1 MPIFGSFVRRQKN
14 NKVLFS
20 PAGGNPLPAFARTC
34 AGETHPERAEPDG
47 GSASAASDKGGP
59 APTYRQFTAFAYC
72 ACSKCCGRW
81 SQYGLTASG
90 TAPRQG
96 RTVAVDPAVIP
107 LGTQLTIDGKAG
119 YIAEDTGS
127 GIAGN
132 TIDVYFD
139 RHEDALRWGVRK
151 VTVTW

>member
-1 MPIFGSFVRRQKN
+1 M
-14 NKVLFS
+14 
-20 PAGGNPLPAFARTC
+20 
-34 AGETHPERAEPDG
+34 
-47 GSASAASDKGGP
+47 
-59 APTYRQFTAFAYC
+59 
-72 ACSKCCGRW
+72 
-81 SQYGLTASG
+81 QYGLTASG

-96 RTVAVDPAVIP
+96 RTVAVDPDVIP

-132 TIDVYFD
+132 TIDLYFE

-151 VTVTW
+151 VEVAW